1 MPVDREHL
9 FPAAAVSNLALGTA
23 STSAVVL
30 RTGDLVLSSKSSIK
44 IKLFLDTLFEFLS
57 LSPPPHVPSG
67 LFTYYRKSK
76 MHVRMSQMVHH
87 LTRIT
92 LSARIIFCR
101 MMTKKITC
109 HR

>member
-23 STSAVVL
+23 STSSVVL

-44 IKLFLDTLFEFLS
+44 IRPSLDTLFEFLS

-67 LFTYYRKSK
+67 LFRPFFFFGEEDAKN
-76 MHVRMSQMVHH
+76 MPG
-87 LTRIT
+87 
-92 LSARIIFCR
+92 
-101 MMTKKITC
+101 TKKILSM
-109 HR
+109 

>member
-67 LFTYYRKSK
+67 LFRPFFFGEEDAKN
-76 MHVRMSQMVHH
+76 MPG
-87 LTRIT
+87 
-92 LSARIIFCR
+92 
-101 MMTKKITC
+101 TKKILSM
-109 HR
+109 

>member
-57 LSPPPHVPSG
+57 LSPPPPRPFRPFPAVFFRRGRCKKYAGDKKNS
-67 LFTYYRKSK
+67 L
-76 MHVRMSQMVHH
+76 HVRSV
-87 LTRIT
+87 
-92 LSARIIFCR
+92 
-101 MMTKKITC
+101 
-109 HR
+109 

>member
-23 STSAVVL
+23 STSSVVL

-57 LSPPPHVPSG
+57 LSPPPPTSLPAFSG
-67 LFTYYRKSK
+67 RFFSERKMQKICRGQKKFSPCK
-76 MHVRMSQMVHH
+76 ERVRFRWSTDLKWKRQ
-87 LTRIT
+87 
-92 LSARIIFCR
+92 S
-101 MMTKKITC
+101 
-109 HR
+109 